1 MKKVAVLVSNDL
13 THDQRVRKVCEELL
27 EQGHAITLVGRK
39 LPTSEN
45 LERPYEVVRLAL
57 PFSKGALFYASLNIR
72 FFFFLLGR
80 KFDVVHVNDLDTLL
94 PAFLVARMKSWH
106 VVYDSHEY
114 FTEAAGLTGRNF
126 QKSVWLGIEKWIFP
140 KLNHVVTVNESIA
153 AIYREKYGIPVD
165 VVRNIP
171 PLTSMANK
179 PSREDL
185 GLPAD
190 KRIVLLQGAYID
202 YDRGCLEAVQ
212 SMEWV
217 QNVLFLVIGSGQE
230 VGLAKE
236 KCTALGLDDKVTFL
250 PKMPFEELRQYTSV
264 ADLGLSLDKPLHLNY
279 KLSLPN
285 KLFDYIHAGIPVVTS
300 PLPELKRI
308 VDTYNIGM
316 TTEGYTPEA
325 IAHTINAALDSP
337 NRDLWQANLITAA
350 KELTWDNEKQVF
362 KKIYKEIE
370 AASA

>member
-27 EQGHAITLVGRK
+27 DQGHDITLVGRK
-39 LPTSEN
+39 LPTSEDM
-45 LERPYEVVRLAL
+45 ERPYEVIRLPL
-57 PFSKGALFYASLNIR
+57 YFSGGALFYASLNIR
-72 FFFFLLGR
+72 FFLFLLSR

-94 PAFLVARMKSWH
+94 PAFLIARFKRWH
-106 VVYDSHEY
+106 IVYDSHEY

-126 QKSVWLGIEKWIFP
+126 QKSVWLGVEKWIFP
-140 KLNHVVTVNESIA
+140 KLKHVVTVNESIA
-153 AIYREKYGIPVD
+153 AIYRDKYSVPVN

-171 PLTSMANK
+171 PLTTMAKK

-212 SMEWV
+212 SMQWV
-217 QNVLFLVIGSGQE
+217 DNVLFLVIGSGQE

-236 KCTALGLDDKVTFL
+236 ECSALGLDDKVRFM
-250 PKMPFEELRQYTSV
+250 PKMPFDKLRQYTSV

-285 KLFDYIHAGIPVVTS
+285 KLFDYIHAAIPVVTS

-325 IAHTINAALDSP
+325 IAQTINAALDSTD
-337 NRDLWQANLITAA
+337 RALWQANLKIAA

-362 KKIYKEIE
+362 KKIYAEIE
-370 AASA
+370 AEKA